1 MKPNFPPQY
10 ANGHPTG
17 KGRQRSIRGMRII
30 TRNGDI
36 METMGTKT
44 IRMMRM
50 MTNTM
55 TINMTNKALDKI
67 PEKIKV

>member
-1 MKPNFPPQY
+1 
-10 ANGHPTG
+10 
-17 KGRQRSIRGMRII
+17 MRII